1 MAGGRSRHKK
11 AQANHPR
18 SQKLLEVWPVTGPPK
33 SAAEAPS
40 FQKSGGHS
48 ATFSQRRCRQ
58 RSFLSPSWLRR
69 SPGANVFA
77 ARLGCWSAVPSLSV
91 FGGSAA
97 PSAILRSD
105 AALPSS
111 GLTCGGYIRSSPGAT
126 DLSRAL
132 RCVALRHMPPAVQ
145 AWACALPSL
154 CGVAACERCSLHC
167 KACRL

>member
-11 AQANHPR
+11 AQADHPR

-40 FQKSGGHS
+40 FQKSGGPLGHS
-48 ATFSQRRCRQ
+48 PQRRCRQ

-69 SPGANVFA
+69 SPGANVFSPSWA
-77 ARLGCWSAVPSLSV
+77 AGCSPVAFPI
-91 FGGSAA
+91 GGSAA

-111 GLTCGGYIRSSPGAT
+111 GLTCGGYIRSSLGAT